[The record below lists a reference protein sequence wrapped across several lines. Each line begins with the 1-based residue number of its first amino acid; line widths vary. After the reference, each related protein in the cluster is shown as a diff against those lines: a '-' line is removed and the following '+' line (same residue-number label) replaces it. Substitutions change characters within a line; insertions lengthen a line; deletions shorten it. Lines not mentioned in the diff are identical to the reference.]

1 MKKLFL
7 LYIVIP
13 MMLVIEVKGVSALYP
28 IWKDSFLKMIL
39 LFIGVYATHDI
50 YRYIKNW
57 CEDNEI
63 NDFLKN
69 KIKLK

>member
-28 IWKDSFLKMIL
+28 IWKESLLKMIL
-39 LFIGVYATHDI
+39 LFTCVYATYDI

-57 CEDNEI
+57 CD
-63 NDFLKN
+63 KN
-69 KIKLK
+69 Y

>member
-7 LYIVIP
+7 LYFVIP

-28 IWKDSFLKMIL
+28 IWKDSFLKMIF
-39 LFIGVYATHDI
+39 LFTGVYITYDI

-57 CEDNEI
+57 CD
-63 NDFLKN
+63 KN
-69 KIKLK
+69 NY